1 MKKDNAKL
9 VDRLLDVIEAEILP
23 LTVTGVEDGNKVFG
37 AALLK
42 KDDLST
48 VLAATNDEMQS
59 PLLHGEMNALKHFH
73 EMPQATRPEPQ
84 SLIFLSTHEP
94 CSLCLSAI
102 TWAGFDNFYYL
113 FSHEDSRDAFS
124 IPHDLKILKEVFN
137 IEPGGYNRSNAFWQS
152 FGIRELVGALGDK
165 DRFHGLERIEKLQVR
180 YDAISGVY
188 QNGKTG
194 NNIPLN

>member
-1 MKKDNAKL
+1 MKENNPEF
-9 VDRLLDVIEAEILP
+9 VERLLDVIDSEIIP
-23 LTVTGVEDGNKVFG
+23 LTVAGVEAGNKVFG
-37 AALLK
+37 AALLR

-48 VLAATNDEMQS
+48 VVAATNDEMQS

-73 EMPQATRPEPQ
+73 EMPQTTRPEPQ

-102 TWAGFDNFYYL
+102 SWAGFDNFYYL

-137 IEPGGYNRSNAFWQS
+137 VEPGGYNRSNSFWQS
-152 FGIRELVGALGDK
+152 YGIREMVEAFDDK
-165 DRFHGLERIEKLQVR
+165 DRLDGLKRIEKLQAR
-180 YDAISGVY
+180 YDHISEIY
-188 QNGKTG
+188 QNGKAS